1 MKKARIVIVTGNPP
15 EMTCGVAHTTAKLV
29 EELRRQRP
37 EWEFWWQCRRL
48 KFFNS
53 PFSVVGGTRTIR
65 PNHTWDRLGTYL
77 ATMTSRAEKPDVLHI
92 QEAIHS
98 FHETCAAATMAE
110 AAKCSVVTTLHEF
123 HTELASVDHTID
135 LVRNS
140 TAVIANDARTA
151 GRCRDSTGKAPDLI
165 GWSPSTI
172 TPSPT
177 YQRNPVPGFLTTF
190 GIMGDLKL
198 MELVYD
204 AISLLGPVQRGLRWC
219 IVGPFNPNSNPYH
232 RRLREKFDPSWV
244 TFTGQLIAGSDDV
257 ELEAIF
263 QKTAAMLLPFADGP
277 STRRTTLHAAW
288 AFGIPVITTPPPEG
302 ENAILNGVNCITAQ
316 PDSSRSWANAI
327 ARLLDSPSL
336 SESLSSESLR
346 TAEEFSSRHLAELH
360 LDLYDRVIGL

>member
-1 MKKARIVIVTGNPP
+1 
-15 EMTCGVAHTTAKLV
+15 
-29 EELRRQRP
+29 RP

-53 PFSVVGGTRTIR
+53 PLSVVGSTKTIR

-77 ATMTSRAEKPDVLHI
+77 ATMTSRAAKPDLLHI

-98 FHETCAAATMAE
+98 FHETGAAATMAE
-110 AAKCSVVTTLHEF
+110 AANCPVVTTLHEF
-123 HTELASVDHTID
+123 HSELASVDHTID
-135 LVRNS
+135 LVRKS

-151 GRCRDSTGKAPDLI
+151 YRCCVSTGKAPDLI

-177 YQRNPVPGFLTTF
+177 YQRDPVPGFLTTF
-190 GIMGDLKL
+190 GIVGDLKL

-204 AISLLGPVQRGLRWC
+204 AISLLEPAQRGLRWC
-219 IVGPFNPNSNPYH
+219 IAGPFNPNTNPYH
-232 RRLREKFDPSWV
+232 RRLREKFDSSWV
-244 TFTGQLIAGSDDV
+244 TFTGHLKAA

-277 STRRTTLHAAW
+277 STRRTTLQAAW
-288 AFGIPVITTPPPEG
+288 AFGIPVITTPPPKG

-316 PDSSRSWANAI
+316 SDSSRSWADAI
-327 ARLLDSPSL
+327 ARVLDSPSL
-336 SESLSSESLR
+336 SDRLSSEGFR
-346 TAEEFSSRHLAELH
+346 TANEFSSRHLAELH